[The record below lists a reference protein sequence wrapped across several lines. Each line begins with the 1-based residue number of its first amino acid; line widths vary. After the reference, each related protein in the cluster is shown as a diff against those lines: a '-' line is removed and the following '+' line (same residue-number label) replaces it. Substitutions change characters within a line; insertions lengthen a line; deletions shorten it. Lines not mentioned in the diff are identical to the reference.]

1 MWDVHVNNDNLVIVW
16 MRITVWTS
24 TVRVSKIFLSILWQD
39 LTLWAYPKTPGF
51 FEDAVVCCIRENPE
65 PVIFKISCH
74 GVRPELELDRRQL
87 QFDRVLL
94 HRFVRWISLTA
105 TVAIW
110 KTFCYLWEGQKYLL
124 FIHFNAPIMRE
135 KNTRERVKIN
145 QKGPRIIKN
154 GGRLRWINEEPT

>member
-1 MWDVHVNNDNLVIVW
+1 M
-16 MRITVWTS
+16 
-24 TVRVSKIFLSILWQD
+24 
-39 LTLWAYPKTPGF
+39 
-51 FEDAVVCCIRENPE
+51 CCIRENPE

-105 TVAIW
+105 TAAIW

-135 KNTRERVKIN
+135 KSTRERVKMN

-154 GGRLRWINEEPT
+154 GGRLRWINEEPLKDLTHLKRFDCTERFGDFENDSRETYLMSVFIFV